1 MSTQLLHPQ
10 DGDIIEAVHVNQ
22 FTPPVNDLESG
33 AALFRVAVT
42 NSGNYVVDY
51 QASANPDGHFLES
64 LSQGQ
69 VVIFKADA
77 DSSAEAELE
86 ITLEGGSESHPLYR
100 GNEPIAERD
109 IKADQI
115 VMAVYNETST
125 PRFDL
130 LGVAGDAS
138 VPRVDMIYVGKHGN
152 DANDGF
158 TPDKPKLTIT
168 AAITA
173 MAQVSTYGLIKVEI
187 LDSGTYAEN
196 VVLPDK
202 FALLGR
208 AAVLLGSL
216 EVGVDS
222 FVSLTAVVSP
232 GGLADLVTFDP
243 ATPGEASVDILLLQ
257 GAGND
262 TGNLVSIKNGKLALN
277 IRTCNIHRNSGRA
290 VSVEGGSAT
299 GFIDQIRSPDSGTT
313 NSQGIVV
320 DTGSASLRVNE
331 IEVDVAYDTLNAS
344 AEVAMFLTRLVSG
357 SQNPTAA
364 GTASVSIA

>member
-33 AALFRVAVT
+33 AALFRVATT
-42 NSGNYVVDY
+42 NSGNYVVDF
-51 QASANPDGHFLES
+51 QASSNPDGHFLES

-100 GNEPIAERD
+100 GHEPIAEGD

-130 LGVAGDAS
+130 LGVAGGAS

-152 DANDGF
+152 DTNDGF

-187 LDSGTYAEN
+187 LDSGTYVEN

-262 TGNLVSIKNGKLALN
+262 TGNLVSIKNGKLAL
-277 IRTCNIHRNSGRA
+277 SGRA

-344 AEVAMFLTRLVSG
+344 ADLAMFLTRLVSG